1 MNTKTR
7 TVAGFRLTLI
17 PGVRY
22 WASRPMANRGRKEFP
37 VTLQPMFGEAMDA
50 PAITVVC
57 LDYDAANRLVNSFNN
72 GPISFDGRVW

>member
-17 PGVRY
+17 HGVRY
-22 WASRPMANRGRKEFP
+22 WASRPIADRRRREFP
-37 VTLQPMFGEAMDA
+37 VTFQPMFGEAMDA
-50 PAITVVC
+50 PSVTIPG
-57 LDYDAANRLVNSFNN
+57 LSYDAANLLVNSFNN